1 MVRLLKSILLFVLI
15 VVALLAA
22 PLLFISGDGHPVQQP
37 SEGLPWQIEL
47 LAEGGSHVFG
57 LSPGSSTLDDVRSQF
72 GPDAQ
77 IAMIIA
83 KGETGSV
90 EAFYESVTAGF
101 VTGKMIFT
109 LESTIEQREKMLKR
123 AVKAEFME
131 STTRRITLSDDD
143 LLALNKAKVSAITF
157 IPSASLSE
165 DVVLERFGVPE
176 ERIRSSEHTE
186 HFLYPAK
193 GLDLRLDAKGKE
205 LLQYV
210 APSKFS
216 SLRDPLVAAMKPPG

>member
-1 MVRLLKSILLFVLI
+1 MSRLLKSILLFVVI

-22 PLLFISGDGHPVQQP
+22 PLLFISDDGKPVQQAA
-37 SEGLPWQIEL
+37 EGLPWQVDL
-47 LAEGGSHVFG
+47 LADGHSRVFG
-57 LSPGSSTLDDVRSQF
+57 LSPGISTLDDARARF

-90 EAFYESVTAGF
+90 EAYYETLTAGF
-101 VTGKMIFT
+101 VTGKMVLT
-109 LESTIEQREKMLKR
+109 LETTIAQREEMLKR
-123 AVKAEFME
+123 AIKADFME
-131 STTRRITLSDDD
+131 STTRRITLADDD
-143 LLALNKAKVSAITF
+143 LLTLSKARVSAIAF
-157 IPSASLSE
+157 IPSANLTE
-165 DVVLERFGVPE
+165 DVVLQRFGTPA

-210 APSKFS
+210 APQEFAR
-216 SLRDPLVAAMKPPG
+216 LRDPLLAAVKQPG

>member
-1 MVRLLKSILLFVLI
+1 MSRLLKSILLFVVI

-22 PLLFISGDGHPVQQP
+22 PLLFISDDGKPARQAA
-37 SEGLPWQIEL
+37 EGLPWQIEL
-47 LAEGGSHVFG
+47 LANGHSRVFG
-57 LSPGSSTLDDVRSQF
+57 LSPGISTLDDARARL

-90 EAFYESVTAGF
+90 EAYYETLTAGF
-101 VTGKMIFT
+101 VTGKMILT
-109 LESTIEQREKMLKR
+109 LETTIAQREEMLKR
-123 AVKAEFME
+123 AIKADFME
-131 STTRRITLSDDD
+131 STTRRITLADDD
-143 LLALNKAKVSAITF
+143 LLALSKARVSAIAF
-157 IPSASLSE
+157 IPSANLTE
-165 DVVLERFGVPE
+165 DVVLQRFGTPA

-210 APSKFS
+210 APQEFTR
-216 SLRDPLVAAMKPPG
+216 LRDPLLAAVKQPG